1 MCYLGELYF
10 RFLPVG
16 VIEYY
21 RVDDIEG
28 IKVSLALFLVTEKYE
43 NLLWMSSDCR
53 FMKADLMTQLPPDGP
68 TS

>member
-1 MCYLGELYF
+1 MCYLGNLYF

-16 VIEYY
+16 VIEFH

-43 NLLWMSSDCR
+43 NPLLMAGDCR
-53 FMKADLMTQLPPDGP
+53 FMKADINDPV